1 MIEKKNI
8 INNLNSVEL
17 CVSSV
22 NSVVKEKD
30 STTKNHKE
38 GTESHN
44 EINNKNLVELCVSS
58 VFSVVKEK
66 DSTAELHK
74 VEIGKVLIS

>member
-8 INNLNSVEL
+8 INNINSVEL
-17 CVSSV
+17 CVFSV
-22 NSVVKEKD
+22 TSVVKEKD
-30 STTKNHKE
+30 STTKHHKE
-38 GTESHN
+38 GTESRK
-44 EINNKNLVELCVSS
+44 EINNKNSVELCVFS

-74 VEIGKVLIS
+74 LEIGKVLIS